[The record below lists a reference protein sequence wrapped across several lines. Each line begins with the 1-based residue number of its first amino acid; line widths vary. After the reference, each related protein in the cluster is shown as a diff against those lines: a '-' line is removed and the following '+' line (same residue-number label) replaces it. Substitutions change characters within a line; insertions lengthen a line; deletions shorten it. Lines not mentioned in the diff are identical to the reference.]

1 MVQKLLIANRGEIA
15 RRILRT
21 CRRLGVAT
29 VAVYSDADSDAPHV
43 QEADEAVRI
52 GPPPVAQS
60 YLRIEAILDAAR
72 QTGADAVH
80 PGYGFLSENP
90 GFAQACRDA
99 GLVFV
104 GPSPEAIA
112 AMGSKVEARQRL
124 MASGVPVVP
133 GTEAGLASLEE
144 ALEAAERLGYPVM
157 VKASAGGGGIGMQV
171 VDGPEALTRAF
182 SANAQRAQAYFGDGT
197 LFLEKRIRPAR
208 HIEIQVLFDG
218 HGHGVYLWER
228 ECSIQRRHQKV
239 MEEAPSPFV
248 DDPLRQ
254 RMGEAA
260 MAAASAI
267 GYVNAGTVE
276 FLVDAERRFYFLEMN
291 TRLQVEHPVTEM
303 ITGLD
308 LVEWQLRVASGEPLP
323 FRQED
328 LRCEGHAIECRVYA
342 EDPVRMLPSPGT
354 ITRLALPEGDGVR
367 NDVGVVSGSK
377 VTPYYDAMIGKLI
390 VHGRDRAEAVHRL
403 RRALD
408 AYVVEGIQ
416 TNLPLLR
423 RIASS
428 QAFSEGQTT
437 TDFIASLQNEGSGR
451 TDGQRG

>member
-29 VAVYSDADSDAPHV
+29 VAVYSDADADAPHV

-52 GPPPVAQS
+52 GPPPVVWS
-60 YLRIEAILDAAR
+60 YLRTEAILDAAR
-72 QTGADAVH
+72 RTGADAVH

-90 GFAQACRDA
+90 AFAKACRDA
-99 GLVFV
+99 GLVFI
-104 GPSPEAIA
+104 GPGPEAMA
-112 AMGSKVEARQRL
+112 AMGSKVEARRRL
-124 MASGVPVVP
+124 MALGVPVVP
-133 GTEAGLASLEE
+133 GTQAALGSLEE
-144 ALEAAERLGYPVM
+144 AWEEAERLGYPVM
-157 VKASAGGGGIGMQV
+157 VKASAGGGGIGMQA
-171 VDGPEALTRAF
+171 VDGPEALQRAF
-182 SANAQRAQAYFGDGT
+182 SANAQHAQAYFGDGT
-197 LFLEKRIRPAR
+197 LFLEKCIWPAR
-208 HIEIQVLFDG
+208 HIEIQVLFDE

-248 DDPLRQ
+248 DDALRR

-260 MAAASAI
+260 MSAASAI

-276 FLVDAERRFYFLEMN
+276 FLVDAARRFYFLEMN

-328 LRCEGHAIECRVYA
+328 LRCDGHAIECRVYA
-342 EDPVRMLPSPGT
+342 EDPERMLPSPGT
-354 ITRLALPEGDGVR
+354 ITRLALPEGDGIR
-367 NDVGVVSGSK
+367 NDVGVVSGST

-390 VHGRDRAEAVHRL
+390 VHGRDRAEAVRRL

-408 AYVVEGIQ
+408 EYVVEGIQ

-423 RIASS
+423 RIAAA
-428 QAFSEGQTT
+428 QAFSEGRTT
-437 TDFIASLQNEGSGR
+437 TDFIASLQKEGSTR
-451 TDGQRG
+451 TDGQEG